1 MIGRKP
7 NNWLQVNTIRSP
19 ETADAD
25 LGSEGWNI
33 MFKNITFFFIILVF
47 ALSGCQPEKSDHFA
61 VYLLAQDIPTAD
73 LSRTDINQLILE
85 SQPLI
90 SSDDIVSYE
99 KTTHTIELTQDAYTR
114 IQQLFSTPVRVSGI
128 PFVVC
133 VGKERIYTG
142 AFWTP
147 LSSLSYDGVVIMQSF
162 DTTATSIQITL
173 GYPGQD
179 FFSGNDPRSDK
190 RIMDSLEQDN
200 KLK

>member
-1 MIGRKP
+1 
-7 NNWLQVNTIRSP
+7 
-19 ETADAD
+19 
-25 LGSEGWNI
+25 
-33 MFKNITFFFIILVF
+33 MFKNITFFFLIVFTF
-47 ALSGCQPEKSDHFA
+47 ALSGCQPEINAHFA
-61 VYLLAQDIPTAD
+61 IYLLAQDIPTAD
-73 LSRTDINQLILE
+73 LSQTDINQLNLE
-85 SQPLI
+85 SKPLI

-99 KTTHTIELTQDAYTR
+99 KTTHTIELTQDAYSR
-114 IQQLFSTPVRVSGI
+114 IQKVFPTPVRVNGI

-162 DTTATSIQITL
+162 DTAATSIQITL

-179 FFSGNDPRSDK
+179 FFTGNDPRSDK